1 MEENQKKQLE
11 KENNQRN
18 PQPLLSK
25 EEEERNGVEFNRLP
39 IKQENK
45 IISEGAS
52 TNTRSQAISTSIIE
66 QETSDSKLCGDM
78 VFTTKTQIIDNDLR
92 ALVNKEIKDSISTN
106 PNNLLIGN
114 NNGSNNQNDSSN
126 KL

>member
-1 MEENQKKQLE
+1 
-11 KENNQRN
+11 
-18 PQPLLSK
+18 
-25 EEEERNGVEFNRLP
+25 
-39 IKQENK
+39 
-45 IISEGAS
+45 
-52 TNTRSQAISTSIIE
+52 
-66 QETSDSKLCGDM
+66 M
-78 VFTTKTQIIDNDLR
+78 VFTTKTQITDNNLR